1 MPSSLV
7 NCRDFNE
14 AKSVLT
20 SHQYDTNVMQKIDLA
35 KIRSNLKYGDNKK
48 IHQMTGLSLSFIS
61 QVLNGKKNSDD
72 VLEAAVKLATDN
84 IARKQA
90 INSLL
95 NDKLVHNGEVPPD
108 IIV

>member
-1 MPSSLV
+1 
-7 NCRDFNE
+7 
-14 AKSVLT
+14 
-20 SHQYDTNVMQKIDLA
+20 MQKIDLT

-72 VLEAAVKLATDN
+72 VLEAAVKVAASN

-90 INSLL
+90 INSLM
-95 NDKLVHNGEVPPD
+95 NDNLDKDGEVQPD
-108 IIV
+108 LII